1 MSGTTGRNLCT
12 FRSLCILI
20 NFIYKVQC
28 VEGHTSKISVT
39 DFLVD
44 YIIFPVERAFLMSGF
59 CKAEILKR

>member
-44 YIIFPVERAFLMSGF
+44 YIIFPVERAFL
-59 CKAEILKR
+59 